1 VTATLLRASA
11 SLAHFLVVFVI
22 IVVLYAFIGHN
33 LLGAILEPF
42 STMSASVNSVLSMLT
57 TDDESSFVAIRGQ
70 SVRDPLLDLPPHV
83 FHPLDAAADQ
93 RAARHLARRVHH
105 RLGVRLDDQPHLG
118 RHFQPAPARN
128 ASFYAKGHRTVY
140 AELRAVEENLR
151 TDRRPRLQLG
161 VALSLLK
168 DRYELPSPIAW
179 NIVLVFERRVNKDK
193 VDKILLDRLNAIG
206 GLNREIVARMRRTD
220 GEQVKR
226 ISDASFARPV

>member
-1 VTATLLRASA
+1 
-11 SLAHFLVVFVI
+11 
-22 IVVLYAFIGHN
+22 
-33 LLGAILEPF
+33 
-42 STMSASVNSVLSMLT
+42 
-57 TDDESSFVAIRGQ
+57 
-70 SVRDPLLDLPPHV
+70 
-83 FHPLDAAADQ
+83 
-93 RAARHLARRVHH
+93 
-105 RLGVRLDDQPHLG
+105 
-118 RHFQPAPARN
+118 
-128 ASFYAKGHRTVY
+128 
-140 AELRAVEENLR
+140 VEENLR

-193 VDKILLDRLNAIG
+193 VDNILLDRLNAIG